1 MVVVEMDRAAIQRD
15 NILKN
20 SYRLFKEKGFKNTTT
35 REIANSSQIN
45 KGLLHYYYN
54 QKEDIVIEM
63 YEDVLDAL
71 YNYVEKNYKDEVKG
85 YTYLALLNILFYKTM
100 TSTDESLNFLTEM
113 MSSRE
118 LTKVKTEK
126 YIDSYYKIIEYDNL
140 SITRYQMLLALTVAV
155 GAESELLL
163 SIREGKIKMTYEK
176 LATTVNKLLFTML
189 KVDEAQ
195 IKEINEEAKKIAN
208 AIKIEEVISHLK
220 ENCKWARE

>member
-1 MVVVEMDRAAIQRD
+1 MDRATIQRD

-20 SYRLFKEKGFKNTTT
+20 SYKLFKKKGFKNTTT
-35 REIANSSQIN
+35 REIATSSQIN

-63 YEDVLDAL
+63 YSDILNSL
-71 YNYVEKNYKDEVKG
+71 YSYVEKNYKGKVKG
-85 YTYLALLNILFYKTM
+85 YAYLALLNILFYKTM
-100 TSTDESLNFLTEM
+100 TFTEESLNFLAEM

-126 YIDSYYKIIEYDNL
+126 YVDSYYKIIVDEKIP
-140 SITRYQMLLALTVAV
+140 ITRYQMLLALTVAV

-176 LATTVNKLLFTML
+176 LATTVNKIMFTML
-189 KVDEAQ
+189 KVG
-195 IKEINEEAKKIAN
+195 EIEIKKIDEEVKN
-208 AIKIEEVISHLK
+208 ITKNIEIEEIISYLK

>member
-35 REIANSSQIN
+35 REIATTSQIN

>member
-1 MVVVEMDRAAIQRD
+1 MDRATIQRD

-20 SYRLFKEKGFKNTTT
+20 SYKLFKKKGFKKTTT
-35 REIANSSQIN
+35 REIATSSQIN

-63 YEDVLDAL
+63 YSDILNSL
-71 YNYVEKNYKDEVKG
+71 YSYVETNYKGKVKG
-85 YTYLALLNILFYKTM
+85 YAYLALLNILFYKTM
-100 TSTDESLNFLTEM
+100 TFTEESLNFLSEM

-126 YIDSYYKIIEYDNL
+126 YVDSYYKIIVDEKIP
-140 SITRYQMLLALTVAV
+140 ITRYQMLLALTVAV

-176 LATTVNKLLFTML
+176 LATTVNKIMFTML
-189 KVDEAQ
+189 KVG
-195 IKEINEEAKKIAN
+195 EIEIKKIDEEVKN
-208 AIKIEEVISHLK
+208 ITKNIEIEEIISYLK

>member
-1 MVVVEMDRAAIQRD
+1 
-15 NILKN
+15 
-20 SYRLFKEKGFKNTTT
+20 
-35 REIANSSQIN
+35 
-45 KGLLHYYYN
+45 
-54 QKEDIVIEM
+54 
-63 YEDVLDAL
+63 
-71 YNYVEKNYKDEVKG
+71 
-85 YTYLALLNILFYKTM
+85 M